1 MLLPPSSVVGTVVCN
16 IMYNATSG
24 QRLTQRGTHLLAPD
38 LSGVFGA
45 RNGGPAHLFGH
56 QGLLLLQFRIS
67 WNGKRQYLQTLLW
80 QFSDFFEHAAVL

>member
-1 MLLPPSSVVGTVVCN
+1 MGGYSTLLPIYSFTYMLLPPSSVVMGTVVCN

-56 QGLLLLQFRIS
+56 QGLLLLQSRIS
-67 WNGKRQYLQTLLW
+67 WN
-80 QFSDFFEHAAVL
+80 DP

>member
-1 MLLPPSSVVGTVVCN
+1 MGGYSTLLPIYSFTYMLLPPSSVVMGTVVCN

-56 QGLLLLQFRIS
+56 QGLLLLQSRIS
-67 WNGKRQYLQTLLW
+67 WN
-80 QFSDFFEHAAVL
+80 HP